1 MCDTI
6 CAVMTRED
14 FQFELEALHSE
25 AMRVIHVGHAI
36 DRLTSTAKEVA
47 LYDEMVGMID
57 ARIRTLMM
65 RTNVFVEYT
74 RSESVGLLPS
84 PRLVNIK
91 QTLINF
97 DKENRK

>member
-1 MCDTI
+1 
-6 CAVMTRED
+6 
-14 FQFELEALHSE
+14 
-25 AMRVIHVGHAI
+25 
-36 DRLTSTAKEVA
+36 
-47 LYDEMVGMID
+47 MVGMID

-74 RSESVGLLPS
+74 RSESVGHLPY

>member
-47 LYDEMVGMID
+47 LYAD
-57 ARIRTLMM
+57 AHQL
-65 RTNVFVEYT
+65 
-74 RSESVGLLPS
+74 
-84 PRLVNIK
+84 
-91 QTLINF
+91 
-97 DKENRK
+97 